1 MPTIVKTITALVTS
15 LFGVYAFAQPEPT
28 AKASGFSLVG
38 KAGKA
43 ELRTAFGG
51 FFLGLGLAAI
61 LIGGDAYT
69 MLGVAYLITFAVRL
83 ASVVL
88 DGQEILRREFYI
100 YGEFELISGAL
111 LVL

>member
-1 MPTIVKTITALVTS
+1 MPTIVKTIVALLTA
-15 LFGVYAFAQPEPT
+15 LFGVYAFAQPEPA
-28 AKASGFSLVG
+28 AKASGFALVG
-38 KAGKA
+38 KTGKA
-43 ELRTAFGG
+43 ELRTTIGG

-69 MLGVAYLITFAVRL
+69 MLGVAYLVTFAIRL
-83 ASVVL
+83 ATLVV

-100 YGEFELISGAL
+100 YGGFELISGLL

>member
-1 MPTIVKTITALVTS
+1 MPTIIKTITALLTA

-28 AKASGFSLVG
+28 AKASGFTLAG

-69 MLGVAYLITFAVRL
+69 MLGVGYLITVAVRL
-83 ASVVL
+83 ATLAV
-88 DGQEILRREFYI
+88 DGPEILRREFYI
-100 YGEFELISGAL
+100 YGGFELISGLL